1 MSTDSTGKTYM
12 GVAVTTSSTAPTTAS
27 SYTWTKIVGTDGKN
41 GTSYYT
47 YIRYSANANGSNM
60 VESPTA
66 STKYVGTYSG
76 TSSSV
81 PAYTAFKW
89 SKYVGESA
97 TQYYTY
103 VRYASST
110 TPESSDI
117 SADSTGKKYV
127 GIAVT
132 TSSSAPTAYGSY
144 QWSKIVG
151 EDGADGFSV

>member
-1 MSTDSTGKTYM
+1 MSDSSEGKTYM

-27 SYTWTKIVGTDGKN
+27 SYTWTKIVGEDGTD

-47 YIRYSANANGSNM
+47 YIRYSANSDGSSM
-60 VESPTA
+60 VETPTS

-76 TSSSV
+76 TSSTV

-89 SKYVGESA
+89 SKYVGENA

-110 TPESSDI
+110 TPASSDI
-117 SADSTGKKYV
+117 SVDSTGKTYV

-132 TSSSAPTAYGSY
+132 TASSAPTTYSSY
-144 QWSKIVG
+144 K
-151 EDGADGFSV
+151 